1 MRKELVKSIEKIQ
14 DIDDK
19 TVLLLGD
26 IGVFGFR
33 NSFNKH
39 PNRYGNNWFNTFCTY
54 NSSIFS

>member
-39 PNRYGNNWFNTFCTY
+39 TNRTY
-54 NSSIFS
+54 NIGIL